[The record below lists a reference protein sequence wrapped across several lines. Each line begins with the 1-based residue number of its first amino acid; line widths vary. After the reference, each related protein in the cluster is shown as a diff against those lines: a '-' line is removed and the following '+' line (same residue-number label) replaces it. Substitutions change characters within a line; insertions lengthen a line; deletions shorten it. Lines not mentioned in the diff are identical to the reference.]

1 MWSLS
6 SGTFRDY
13 ERERERERKFIMDK
27 ELLCTLA
34 VFWFAVWLNVKVWTY
49 NMVFLRSLRS

>member
-1 MWSLS
+1 MWPLS

-13 ERERERERKFIMDK
+13 ERERERKYITDK
-27 ELLCTLA
+27 EFLCTLA